1 MSDFSNWDEQEQ
13 RIFIAKII
21 HNINYSQTNLVLMK
35 SIVELWDR
43 YPVREAIYFTQ
54 NLINQKPY
62 KMEIQS
68 INPSYNIINKDSML
82 KLSTELSQ
90 LIKEKGLSSNIQG
103 KQFVNVEGWQFAGAS
118 LGLMPIITS
127 TQDLSNE
134 TAIKYMATCEVR
146 NITTGQLVATGIA
159 LCSNAEKTKRFFDE
173 YAILSMA
180 QTRAIGKAY
189 RNLLAW
195 LMKAAGFEATPAEEM
210 DFARDETPD
219 QKPKVVEVVA
229 EEIPVEV
236 DRDAIIKD
244 IQAVARMKDLTDI
257 FFSNKEYNRKRP
269 AINEINDC

>member
-1 MSDFSNWDEQEQ
+1 
-13 RIFIAKII
+13 
-21 HNINYSQTNLVLMK
+21 
-35 SIVELWDR
+35 
-43 YPVREAIYFTQ
+43 
-54 NLINQKPY
+54 
-62 KMEIQS
+62 MEMQLT
-68 INPSYNIINKDSML
+68 NPSYELINKDSML

-159 LCSNAEKTKRFFDE
+159 LCSNAEKTKRYFDE

-210 DFARDETPD
+210 DFADAKADARAKEEAPTK
-219 QKPKVVEVVA
+219 KPKVVEVVA

-244 IQAVARMKDLTDI
+244 IQAAARMKDLTDI
-257 FFSNKEYNRKRP
+257 FFSNKEYIEKD
-269 AINEINDC
+269 EQLMKLMKSKKESLTTKKK

>member
-1 MSDFSNWDEQEQ
+1 
-13 RIFIAKII
+13 
-21 HNINYSQTNLVLMK
+21 
-35 SIVELWDR
+35 
-43 YPVREAIYFTQ
+43 
-54 NLINQKPY
+54 
-62 KMEIQS
+62 MEMQITS
-68 INPSYNIINKDSML
+68 PSYELINKDSML
-82 KLSTELSQ
+82 KLSTELSK

-159 LCSNAEKTKRFFDE
+159 LCSNAEKTKRYFDE

-210 DFARDETPD
+210 DFAKDETPTK
-219 QKPKVVEVVA
+219 KPKVFEVEVVA
-229 EEIPVEV
+229 EEMPVEV
-236 DRDAIIKD
+236 YRDGIIKD
-244 IQAVARMKDLTDI
+244 IQAAARMKDLTDI
-257 FFSNKEYNRKRP
+257 FFSNKEYIEKDQQLMKLMT
-269 AINEINDC
+269 AKKESLTTKKK

>member
-1 MSDFSNWDEQEQ
+1 
-13 RIFIAKII
+13 
-21 HNINYSQTNLVLMK
+21 
-35 SIVELWDR
+35 
-43 YPVREAIYFTQ
+43 
-54 NLINQKPY
+54 
-62 KMEIQS
+62 MEVQLT
-68 INPSYNIINKDSML
+68 NPSYELINKDSML

-159 LCSNAEKTKRFFDE
+159 LCSNAEKTKRYFDE

-210 DFARDETPD
+210 DFADAKADARAKEEAPTK
-219 QKPKVVEVVA
+219 KPKVVEVVA

-244 IQAVARMKDLTDI
+244 IQAAARMKDLTDI
-257 FFSNKEYNRKRP
+257 FFSNKEYIEKDQQLMKLMT
-269 AINEINDC
+269 AKKESLTTKKK

>member
-1 MSDFSNWDEQEQ
+1 
-13 RIFIAKII
+13 
-21 HNINYSQTNLVLMK
+21 
-35 SIVELWDR
+35 
-43 YPVREAIYFTQ
+43 
-54 NLINQKPY
+54 
-62 KMEIQS
+62 MEMQLT
-68 INPSYNIINKDSML
+68 NPSYELINKDSML

-159 LCSNAEKTKRFFDE
+159 LCSNAEKTKRYFDE

-210 DFARDETPD
+210 DFAKEETPTK
-219 QKPKVVEVVA
+219 KPKVVEVVA
-229 EEIPVEV
+229 EEISVEV
-236 DRDAIIKD
+236 DRDAIIKN
-244 IQAVARMKDLTDI
+244 IQAAARMKDLTDI
-257 FFSNKEYNRKRP
+257 FFSNKEYIEKDQQLMKLMT
-269 AINEINDC
+269 AKKESLTTKKK

>member
-1 MSDFSNWDEQEQ
+1 MEM
-13 RIFIAKII
+13 
-21 HNINYSQTNLVLMK
+21 QT
-35 SIVELWDR
+35 
-43 YPVREAIYFTQ
+43 
-54 NLINQKPY
+54 
-62 KMEIQS
+62 

-82 KLSTELSQ
+82 KLSTELSK

-210 DFARDETPD
+210 DFARDEAPAK
-219 QKPKVVEVVA
+219 KPKVVEVVA

-257 FFSNKEYNRKRP
+257 FFSNKEYIEKDQQLMKLMT
-269 AINEINDC
+269 AKKESLTTKKK

>member
-1 MSDFSNWDEQEQ
+1 
-13 RIFIAKII
+13 
-21 HNINYSQTNLVLMK
+21 
-35 SIVELWDR
+35 
-43 YPVREAIYFTQ
+43 
-54 NLINQKPY
+54 
-62 KMEIQS
+62 MEIQS

-118 LGLMPIITS
+118 LGLMPIITL
-127 TQDLSNE
+127 TTDLSKDDE
-134 TAIKYMATCEVR
+134 IKYMATCEVR
-146 NITTGQLVATGIA
+146 NITSGQLVATGIA
-159 LCSNAEKTKRFFDE
+159 LCSNKEKTKRFFDE

-210 DFARDETPD
+210 DFADAKADARAKDEVPAK
-219 QKPKVVEVVA
+219 KPKVVDVVA

-257 FFSNKEYNRKRP
+257 FFSNKEYIEKDQQLMKLMT
-269 AINEINDC
+269 AKKESLTTKKK

>member
-1 MSDFSNWDEQEQ
+1 
-13 RIFIAKII
+13 
-21 HNINYSQTNLVLMK
+21 
-35 SIVELWDR
+35 
-43 YPVREAIYFTQ
+43 
-54 NLINQKPY
+54 
-62 KMEIQS
+62 MEMQLT
-68 INPSYNIINKDSML
+68 NPSYELINKDSML

-159 LCSNAEKTKRFFDE
+159 LCSNAEKTKRYFDE

-210 DFARDETPD
+210 DFAKDETPTK
-219 QKPKVVEVVA
+219 KPKVVEVVA
-229 EEIPVEV
+229 EEVPVEV

-244 IQAVARMKDLTDI
+244 IQAAARMKDLTDI
-257 FFSNKEYNRKRP
+257 FFSNKEYIEKDQQLMKLMT
-269 AINEINDC
+269 AKKESLTTKKK

>member
-1 MSDFSNWDEQEQ
+1 
-13 RIFIAKII
+13 
-21 HNINYSQTNLVLMK
+21 
-35 SIVELWDR
+35 
-43 YPVREAIYFTQ
+43 
-54 NLINQKPY
+54 
-62 KMEIQS
+62 MEMQLT
-68 INPSYNIINKDSML
+68 NPSYELINKDSML

-210 DFARDETPD
+210 DFAKEETPTK
-219 QKPKVVEVVA
+219 KPKVVEVVA

-257 FFSNKEYNRKRP
+257 FFSNKEYIEKDQQLMKLMT
-269 AINEINDC
+269 AKKESLTTKKK

>member
-1 MSDFSNWDEQEQ
+1 MEM
-13 RIFIAKII
+13 
-21 HNINYSQTNLVLMK
+21 QT
-35 SIVELWDR
+35 
-43 YPVREAIYFTQ
+43 
-54 NLINQKPY
+54 
-62 KMEIQS
+62 

-159 LCSNAEKTKRFFDE
+159 LCSNAEKTKRYFDE

-210 DFARDETPD
+210 DFAPKDETPTK
-219 QKPKVVEVVA
+219 KPKVFEVEIVP
-229 EEIPVEV
+229 EEMPVEV

-244 IQAVARMKDLTDI
+244 IQAAARMKDLTDI
-257 FFSNKEYNRKRP
+257 FFSNKEYIEKDQQLMKLMT
-269 AINEINDC
+269 AKKESLTTKKK

>member
-1 MSDFSNWDEQEQ
+1 
-13 RIFIAKII
+13 
-21 HNINYSQTNLVLMK
+21 
-35 SIVELWDR
+35 
-43 YPVREAIYFTQ
+43 
-54 NLINQKPY
+54 
-62 KMEIQS
+62 MEMQITS
-68 INPSYNIINKDSML
+68 PSYELINKDSML
-82 KLSTELSQ
+82 KLSTELSK

-118 LGLMPIITS
+118 LGLMPTITS

-159 LCSNAEKTKRFFDE
+159 LCSNAEKTKRYFDE

-210 DFARDETPD
+210 DFAKEEAPT
-219 QKPKVVEVVA
+219 KKHKVVEVVA
-229 EEIPVEV
+229 EEIATEV

-244 IQAVARMKDLTDI
+244 IQAAARMKDLTDI
-257 FFSNKEYNRKRP
+257 FFSNKEYIEKDQQLMKLMT
-269 AINEINDC
+269 AKKESLTTKKK